1 MIKVTKQVKDTLT
14 LLTTLP
20 QFSCQISR
28 ILFSDKSYKYLLILT
43 EQFEYVQ
50 ISEDEAKLF
59 SNGKTGGY
67 FDEKHHR
74 RYL

>member
-20 QFSCQISR
+20 RFSCQISG
-28 ILFSDKSYKYLLILT
+28 IVLSDKSYKYLSILT

-50 ISEDEAKLF
+50 ISEDEAKF
-59 SNGKTGGY
+59 SLMGKEEVT
-67 FDEKHHR
+67 
-74 RYL
+74 